1 MKNTLLSLTLGC
13 ILFSTN
19 VFGQKMK
26 LSAGSV
32 ENVSV
37 HSSQVNIDGKT
48 ALRITKDP
56 LVVAFDEP
64 TFSRVK
70 GVELENGIIEV
81 SVLSR
86 LLPDAPEFSRG
97 FIGVAFRIND
107 SNSEFESIYVRP
119 SNGRAND
126 QVRRN
131 HTVQYFSFPNYKFDR
146 LRKESP
152 EKYESYAD
160 IGLNEWIDL
169 KIVVKDSEARL
180 FINGNKQPSLIVN
193 DLKHGNNRTGAIG
206 LWVDVGTEGFFKD
219 LKITKE

>member
-1 MKNTLLSLTLGC
+1 MKSSGD
-13 ILFSTN
+13 
-19 VFGQKMK
+19 
-26 LSAGSV
+26 SV
-32 ENVSV
+32 EDVSV
-37 HSSQVNIDGKT
+37 HSSQAKIDEKT
-48 ALRITKDP
+48 ALRITKDS

-70 GVELENGIIEV
+70 GVEFKNGIIEV

-97 FIGVAFRIND
+97 FIGVAFRID
-107 SNSEFESIYVRP
+107 DTNSEFESIYVRP

-131 HTVQYFSFPNYKFDR
+131 HTVQYFSFPDHKFDQ
-146 LRKESP
+146 LRIESP
-152 EKYESYAD
+152 ERYESYAD

-180 FINGNKQPSLIVN
+180 FINGNKQPTLIVN
-193 DLKHGNNRTGAIG
+193 DLKHGDNRTGAIG

-219 LKITKE
+219 LKITKD